1 MKKHIGR
8 FFKTAICF
16 LCITSLCGC
25 WNSHELDTL
34 GIVMG
39 VALDKA
45 EGTGGVQLT
54 AQLVLPG
61 ALKSGSSSSGTGTGG
76 GGGGS
81 GGGSVSFWNVK
92 STGDTVF
99 SAVRDVTDQCSRK
112 LFFPHNQVLIF
123 GKSLAQ
129 EGVQKY
135 IDFFERDPETRNG
148 VWVLVAKGSADE
160 VLSVKPKL
168 EKITASK
175 IAEMVRGQQKATSE
189 ASAVTLSDFITRLMS
204 KTAAP
209 VATMIEVTGE
219 GENQSLLITGTAVF
233 KKDKLVGTLDK
244 KEGRGLL
251 WVLGEVKSGIIEVEG
266 PDGSLV
272 ALETIRASGK
282 MTAELKDGKIKMKIT
297 VIEEGN
303 IGETTGTGDLNTT
316 EILAKLEEKKA
327 EAIRGEILAA
337 FEKAK
342 TLNADIFAFGEAV
355 KQKYPNE
362 FKTMEDNWDEV
373 FKTIELELSVN
384 AKLRLTG
391 RINNP
396 GVPQ

>member
-1 MKKHIGR
+1 MKKHIGK
-8 FFKTAICF
+8 FFKAAICF
-16 LCITSLCGC
+16 LCIISLCGC
-25 WNSHELDTL
+25 WNSHELDTM

-54 AQLVLPG
+54 AQLVRPAELGSTTSGNPG
-61 ALKSGSSSSGTGTGG
+61 GGG

-81 GGGSVSFWNVK
+81 SGGTESFWNVK
-92 STGDTVF
+92 STGNTVF
-99 SAVRDVTDQCSRK
+99 SAIRDITNQCSRK
-112 LFFPHNQVLIF
+112 LFFPHNEVLIF

-148 VWVLVAKGSADE
+148 VWVLVAKDSGED
-160 VLSVKPKL
+160 VLNTKAKL
-168 EKITASK
+168 EKIPAAK
-175 IAEMVRGQQKATSE
+175 IAEMVQLQAKVTSQV
-189 ASAVTLSDFITRLMS
+189 SAVTLSDFITRLMS

-209 VATMIEVTGE
+209 VAPMIEVTGE
-219 GENQSLLITGTAVF
+219 GEEKSVLITGTAVF
-233 KKDKLVGTLDK
+233 KEDKLVGTLDK
-244 KEGRGLL
+244 KEGRGLF
-251 WVLGEVKSGIIEVEG
+251 WVLGEVKSGIIEVED
-266 PDGSLV
+266 PDGDLV
-272 ALETIRASGK
+272 ALEIIRASGK
-282 MTAELKDGKIKMKIT
+282 MTPELRDGKIKIKIS
-297 VIEEGN
+297 VVEEGN
-303 IGETTGTGDLNTT
+303 IGETTGEGDLNTT

-327 EAIRGEILAA
+327 EVIKNEIFAA

-362 FKTMEDNWDEV
+362 FKAMEDNWDEI
-373 FKTIELELSVN
+373 FKTIELEIDIE